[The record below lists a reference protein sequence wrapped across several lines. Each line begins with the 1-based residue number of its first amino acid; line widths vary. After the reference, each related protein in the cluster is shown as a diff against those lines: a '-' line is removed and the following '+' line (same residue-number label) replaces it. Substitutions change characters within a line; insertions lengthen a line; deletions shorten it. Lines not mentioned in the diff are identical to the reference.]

1 MDNLITEILIYGM
14 SSDIIIFFVSISS
27 IIFFLFVWNFLI
39 KPLKNDVKTISV
51 RLNDFF
57 SNDKYEKIT
66 TQLSN
71 INDDINIIKNNQEHY
86 TTLLNDLEYI
96 KTFIKT
102 NEEIINIIKG
112 DSEIA
117 NYIKTCLTDNKE
129 KFNKIEEILNN
140 INTGL
145 KDLTKEGCDSTKSTD
160 KSLDINY
167 ELLKKI
173 DDTIKE
179 TLIYLKT
186 ACQTENRT
194 EKAINA
200 IIEGLNNQTRSR
212 LDDYKK

>member
-39 KPLKNDVKTISV
+39 KPLKSDVKTISV
-51 RLNDFF
+51 RLSDFF

-102 NEEIINIIKG
+102 NEEIIDIIKG
-112 DSEIA
+112 DSVISY
-117 NYIKTCLTDNKE
+117 YIKTCLTDNKE
-129 KFNKIEEILNN
+129 KFNKIEELLNN

-160 KSLDINY
+160 KSLGINY

-186 ACQTENRT
+186 AYQT